1 VGAQRVS
8 VLEAAA
14 NLITG
19 DRSNSYGDYGEQMQ
33 SIAMAFNAMHYG
45 SQPEAPF
52 LNAQH
57 ISLIL
62 MLLKLRRRVTAK
74 DLDSIVDLCGYA
86 ALDAEFFTPPE
97 TKG

>member
-1 VGAQRVS
+1 
-8 VLEAAA
+8 VLETASD
-14 NLITG
+14 LTTG
-19 DRSNSYGDYGEQMQ
+19 DRSNSYGNYGDQMA
-33 SIAMAFNAMHYG
+33 SIAEAFNAMHFG
-45 SQPEAPF
+45 SQDAPS
-52 LNAQH
+52 LQPKH

-74 DLDSIVDLCGYA
+74 DLDSIIDLCGYA